1 MFGGFTTVTFMVR
14 QKVRLFD
21 TCAVLRM
28 KMPSNHSFIL
38 CLPRFKLQKSTFSG
52 KAYTG
57 KKRDKNY

>member
-1 MFGGFTTVTFMVR
+1 MFAGFTTVTFVVR

-28 KMPSNHSFIL
+28 KMPSNPSFIAL
-38 CLPRFKLQKSTFSG
+38 YLPRFKLQKCTFSG

-57 KKRDKNY
+57 KKIDQN